1 MVTAKTAGHVRTYAR
16 RPLAKPLIATGKA
29 PISSPIGR
37 RRRAANPRLTRTGRQ
52 QDDAGQHDLGR
63 GSAIST
69 RALFFRREGEGR
81 LCPVGKG
88 SSIGIR

>member
-69 RALFFRREGEGR
+69 RALFLGGRERGAFVLWVR
-81 LCPVGKG
+81 AAPLV
-88 SSIGIR
+88 